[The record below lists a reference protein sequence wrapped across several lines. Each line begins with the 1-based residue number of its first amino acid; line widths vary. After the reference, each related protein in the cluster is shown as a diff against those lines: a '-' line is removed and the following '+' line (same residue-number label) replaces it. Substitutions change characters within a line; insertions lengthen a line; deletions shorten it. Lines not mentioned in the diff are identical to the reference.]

1 MNVKELFEKAE
12 NGVLTFDQF
21 EALAKAG
28 NAKFTDLNEGNYV
41 SKGKYT
47 SDLAAKDDQ
56 IKALGE
62 TISTRDTDLT
72 DLKAKLEAAGADTG
86 KLAELTNQLQDLQGK
101 YTAETKQ
108 YEEKLAKQAYEFA
121 VKEFANSK
129 KFTSEAAKRDFTR
142 QMIAENLKFK
152 DDKILG
158 AEDFVTAYTESNK
171 EAFVVENPDPTPD
184 PAPAPLPHF
193 VGSTPGGNP
202 TPAESNAFAEAFHFT
217 GVREIPQK

>member
-12 NGVLTFDQF
+12 NGVLTYEQF

>member
-1 MNVKELFEKAE
+1 MNIKELFEKAE

-28 NAKFTDLNEGNYV
+28 NAKFADLNEGNYV
-41 SKGKYT
+41 SKNKYT
-47 SDLAAKDDQ
+47 SDLEAKDDQ

-62 TISTRDTDLT
+62 TISTRDMDLT
-72 DLKAKLEAAGADTG
+72 DLKAKLEAAGADTS

-171 EAFVVENPDPTPD
+171 EAFVVENPNPTPD
-184 PAPAPLPHF
+184 PTPAPLPHF

>member
-1 MNVKELFEKAE
+1 MNIKELFEKAE

-28 NAKFTDLNEGNYV
+28 NAKFADLNEGNYV

-108 YEEKLAKQAYEFA
+108 YEEKLSKQAYEFA